1 MLVRASVMSVLA
13 LLAAVIWFGPGL
25 FAAPELRAV
34 VERGGNAVFL
44 AGAEPDRQRAWVVS
58 CPVPLRQ
65 CVARRDGAV
74 LRLDSEGRPW
84 IVVAVPAQSALEVR
98 IGPFRRDVSALL
110 HGPVPADLLAL
121 LDRQGAAL
129 VITDAAGPVQR
140 LSLGGILRVVGYL
153 GWLQRP
159 AVRLA
164 RDART
169 WPDGAQ
175 AATAAGDPAHE
186 ARMEVLAVRQAADRT

>member
-1 MLVRASVMSVLA
+1 MRASVMSALA
-13 LLAAVIWFGPGL
+13 LMAAVIWFGYSM
-25 FAAPELRAV
+25 FAAPDLRAM

-44 AGAEPDRQRAWVVS
+44 VGVEPDRRRAWVVS

-74 LRLDSEGRPW
+74 LRLDAEGRPW
-84 IVVAVPAQSALEVR
+84 IAVAVPAQSALEVR

-110 HGPVPADLLAL
+110 HGPVPADLLAM

-169 WPDGAQ
+169 WPDGDLD
-175 AATAAGDPAHE
+175 ATAASDPVDE
-186 ARMEVLAVRQAADRT
+186 ARMEVLAVRQAAGRT